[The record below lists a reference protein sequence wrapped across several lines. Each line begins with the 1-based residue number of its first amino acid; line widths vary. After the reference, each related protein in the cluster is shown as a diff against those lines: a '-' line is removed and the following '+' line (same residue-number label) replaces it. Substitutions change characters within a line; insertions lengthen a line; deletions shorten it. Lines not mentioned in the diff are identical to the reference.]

1 MASNS
6 ADKNV
11 VEGCLD
17 RFPGAWN
24 QLVDENIQL
33 IFHGI
38 YQVGF
43 RLGCQVTSE
52 DVEDITSEVF
62 VEILKDDFAFL
73 RGYRGE
79 SKLSTY
85 LCTLVHRKAV
95 QEFNKRVR
103 YLNANNNGVGGS
115 DSYSQG
121 STSDVVENNI
131 LREAISR
138 LAMPERAMIGM
149 FYFEGRSYKEISESM
164 GLAINSVGPMLGR
177 ARLKLKVLLA

>member
-1 MASNS
+1 M
-6 ADKNV
+6 
-11 VEGCLD
+11 
-17 RFPGAWN
+17 
-24 QLVDENIQL
+24 
-33 IFHGI
+33 
-38 YQVGF
+38 
-43 RLGCQVTSE
+43 GCQVTSE

-103 YLNANNNGVGGS
+103 YLNGNNGIVDA

-149 FYFEGRSYKEISESM
+149 FYFEGRSYKEISEIL

>member
-6 ADKNV
+6 ADKNL

-43 RLGCQVTSE
+43 RMGFQVTSE
-52 DVEDITSEVF
+52 DLEDITSEVF
-62 VEILKDDFAFL
+62 VEILKDDFIFL
-73 RGYRGE
+73 RAYRGE

-95 QEFNKRVR
+95 QEINKRVR
-103 YLNANNNGVGGS
+103 YLKDNKSFEVTDNP
-115 DSYSQG
+115 SQG
-121 STSDVVENNI
+121 RDSGVIENNM

-149 FYFEGRSYKEISESM
+149 FYFEGRSYKDISESL
-164 GLAINSVGPMLGR
+164 GLAINSIGPMLGR
-177 ARLKLKVLLA
+177 ARLKLKGLLA

>member
-1 MASNS
+1 M
-6 ADKNV
+6 
-11 VEGCLD
+11 EGCLD

-43 RLGCQVTSE
+43 RMGYHVTSE

-62 VEILKDDFAFL
+62 LEILKDDFAFL
-73 RGYRGE
+73 RAYRGE

-85 LCTLVHRKAV
+85 LSTLVHRKAV
-95 QEFNKRVR
+95 QEINKRVS
-103 YLNANNNGVGGS
+103 YLNGNKGAVVPN
-115 DSYSQG
+115 
-121 STSDVVENNI
+121 TSSHGKVSSVIQNNI
-131 LREAISR
+131 LREAISK

-149 FYFEGRSYKEISESM
+149 FYLEGLSYKEISESL
-164 GLAINSVGPMLGR
+164 GLAMNSIGPMLAR

>member
-6 ADKNV
+6 ADKNL

-33 IFHGI
+33 ISHGV

-43 RLGCQVTSE
+43 RLSYQVTAE

-79 SKLSTY
+79 SRLSTY

-95 QEFNKRVR
+95 QELYKRVR
-103 YLNANNNGVGGS
+103 YLNGNNGILGS

-121 STSDVVENNI
+121 STSDVIENNI

-149 FYFEGRSYKEISESM
+149 FYFEGRSYKEISESL
-164 GLAINSVGPMLGR
+164 GLAINSIGPMLGR
-177 ARLKLKVLLA
+177 ARLKLKGLLA

>member
-6 ADKNV
+6 ADKNL

-43 RLGCQVTSE
+43 RMGYRVTSE

-62 VEILKDDFAFL
+62 LEILKDDFVFL

-85 LCTLVHRKAV
+85 LCTLVHRKAA
-95 QEFNKRVR
+95 QEISKRVR
-103 YLNANNNGVGGS
+103 YLNGNQGGS
-115 DSYSQG
+115 VSDHPSRVP
-121 STSDVVENNI
+121 TSGVVETNI

-149 FYFEGRSYKEISESM
+149 FYLEGRSYKEISVSLGIAM
-164 GLAINSVGPMLGR
+164 NSIGPMLGR
-177 ARLKLKVLLA
+177 ARLKLKGLLA

>member
-6 ADKNV
+6 ADKNL

-33 IFHGI
+33 IFHGV
-38 YQVGF
+38 YQAGF
-43 RLGCQVTSE
+43 RMGYQVTSE

-73 RGYRGE
+73 RAYRGE

-85 LCTLVHRKAV
+85 LCTMIHRKAV
-95 QEFNKRVR
+95 QEINKRVR
-103 YLNANNNGVGGS
+103 YLNDTKGPAFSANPLRGRS
-115 DSYSQG
+115 SS
-121 STSDVVENNI
+121 VVENNI
-131 LREAISR
+131 LRDAISR
-138 LAMPERAMIGM
+138 LAMPDRAMIGM
-149 FYFEGRSYKEISESM
+149 FYLEGRSYKEISEGL
-164 GLAINSVGPMLGR
+164 GLAMNSIGPMLGR
-177 ARLKLKVLLA
+177 ARLKLKGLLA

>member
-1 MASNS
+1 M
-6 ADKNV
+6 
-11 VEGCLD
+11 
-17 RFPGAWN
+17 
-24 QLVDENIQL
+24 
-33 IFHGI
+33 
-38 YQVGF
+38 
-43 RLGCQVTSE
+43 GCQVTSE

-103 YLNANNNGVGGS
+103 YLNGNNGIVDA

-149 FYFEGRSYKEISESM
+149 FYFEGRSYKEISEIL
-164 GLAINSVGPMLGR
+164 GLAINSIGPMLGR

>member
-6 ADKNV
+6 ADKNL

-103 YLNANNNGVGGS
+103 YLNGNNGIVDS

-131 LREAISR
+131 LREAIAR

-149 FYFEGRSYKEISESM
+149 FYFEGRSYKEISETL
-164 GLAINSVGPMLGR
+164 GLAINSIGPMLGR
-177 ARLKLKVLLA
+177 ARLKLKGLLA

>member
-6 ADKNV
+6 ADKNL

-43 RLGCQVTSE
+43 RMGYRVTSE

-62 VEILKDDFAFL
+62 VEILKEDLLFL
-73 RGYRGE
+73 RAYRGE

-95 QEFNKRVR
+95 HEINKRIS
-103 YLNANNNGVGGS
+103 YLNDNKGPVASENPLRGRSSG
-115 DSYSQG
+115 
-121 STSDVVENNI
+121 VVETNI
-131 LREAISR
+131 LREAISM

-149 FYFEGRSYKEISESM
+149 FYLEGRSYKEISVSL
-164 GLAINSVGPMLGR
+164 GIALNSIGPVLGR
-177 ARLKLKVLLA
+177 ARIKLKVLLA

>member
-1 MASNS
+1 M
-6 ADKNV
+6 
-11 VEGCLD
+11 GY
-17 RFPGAWN
+17 R
-24 QLVDENIQL
+24 
-33 IFHGI
+33 
-38 YQVGF
+38 
-43 RLGCQVTSE
+43 VTSE

-103 YLNANNNGVGGS
+103 YLNGNNGVVDS

-121 STSDVVENNI
+121 STSDVVKNTI
-131 LREAISR
+131 LREAIAR

-149 FYFEGRSYKEISESM
+149 FYFEGRSYKEISESL
-164 GLAINSVGPMLGR
+164 GLAINSIGPMLGR
-177 ARLKLKVLLA
+177 ARLKLRGLLA

>member
-1 MASNS
+1 M
-6 ADKNV
+6 
-11 VEGCLD
+11 
-17 RFPGAWN
+17 
-24 QLVDENIQL
+24 
-33 IFHGI
+33 
-38 YQVGF
+38 
-43 RLGCQVTSE
+43 GCQVTSE

-103 YLNANNNGVGGS
+103 YLNNNNGVGGS

-138 LAMPERAMIGM
+138 LAMPERAMIVM
-149 FYFEGRSYKEISESM
+149 FYFEGRTYKEISEIL
-164 GLAINSVGPMLGR
+164 GLALNSIGPMLGR
-177 ARLKLKVLLA
+177 ARLKLKGLLA

>member
-1 MASNS
+1 M
-6 ADKNV
+6 
-11 VEGCLD
+11 
-17 RFPGAWN
+17 
-24 QLVDENIQL
+24 
-33 IFHGI
+33 
-38 YQVGF
+38 
-43 RLGCQVTSE
+43 GCQVTSE

-62 VEILKDDFAFL
+62 VEILKEDFAFL

-103 YLNANNNGVGGS
+103 YLNGNNGNVDS

-149 FYFEGRSYKEISESM
+149 FYFEGRSYKEISEIL
-164 GLAINSVGPMLGR
+164 GLAINSIGPMLGR
-177 ARLKLKVLLA
+177 ARLKLKGLLA

>member
-6 ADKNV
+6 ADKNL

-17 RFPGAWN
+17 RFSGAWN

-103 YLNANNNGVGGS
+103 YLNGNNGVVDS

-121 STSDVVENNI
+121 STSDVVKNTI
-131 LREAISR
+131 LREAIAR

-149 FYFEGRSYKEISESM
+149 FYFEGRSYKEISESL
-164 GLAINSVGPMLGR
+164 GLAINSIGPMLGR
-177 ARLKLKVLLA
+177 ARLKLRGLLA

>member
-1 MASNS
+1 M
-6 ADKNV
+6 
-11 VEGCLD
+11 
-17 RFPGAWN
+17 
-24 QLVDENIQL
+24 
-33 IFHGI
+33 
-38 YQVGF
+38 
-43 RLGCQVTSE
+43 GCQVTSE

-62 VEILKDDFAFL
+62 VEILKEDFAFL

-103 YLNANNNGVGGS
+103 YLNGNNGVVGS
-115 DSYSQG
+115 DSFSQG

-131 LREAISR
+131 LREAIAR

-149 FYFEGRSYKEISESM
+149 FYFEGRSYKEISEIL
-164 GLAINSVGPMLGR
+164 GLAINSIGPMLGR
-177 ARLKLKVLLA
+177 ARLKLKGLLA

>member
-24 QLVDENIQL
+24 QLVDENIHL

-43 RLGCQVTSE
+43 RMGCQVTSE

-103 YLNANNNGVGGS
+103 YLNNNNGVGGS

-149 FYFEGRSYKEISESM
+149 FYFEGRSYKEISEIL
-164 GLAINSVGPMLGR
+164 GLALNSIGPMLGR
-177 ARLKLKVLLA
+177 ARLKLKGLLA

>member
-1 MASNS
+1 M
-6 ADKNV
+6 
-11 VEGCLD
+11 
-17 RFPGAWN
+17 
-24 QLVDENIQL
+24 
-33 IFHGI
+33 
-38 YQVGF
+38 
-43 RLGCQVTSE
+43 GCQVTSE

-103 YLNANNNGVGGS
+103 YLNNNNGVGGS

-149 FYFEGRSYKEISESM
+149 FYFEGRSYKEISEIL
-164 GLAINSVGPMLGR
+164 GLALNSIGPMLGR
-177 ARLKLKVLLA
+177 ARLKLKGLLA

>member
-6 ADKNV
+6 ADKNL

-43 RLGCQVTSE
+43 RMGYRVTSE

-103 YLNANNNGVGGS
+103 YLNGNNGVVGS
-115 DSYSQG
+115 DLFSQG
-121 STSDVVENNI
+121 STSDIVENTI
-131 LREAISR
+131 LREAIAR

-149 FYFEGRSYKEISESM
+149 FYFEGRSYKEISESL
-164 GLAINSVGPMLGR
+164 GLAINSIGPMLGR
-177 ARLKLKVLLA
+177 ARLKLRGLLA

>member
-1 MASNS
+1 
-6 ADKNV
+6 
-11 VEGCLD
+11 
-17 RFPGAWN
+17 
-24 QLVDENIQL
+24 
-33 IFHGI
+33 
-38 YQVGF
+38 VGF

-103 YLNANNNGVGGS
+103 YLNGNNGVVGS

-121 STSDVVENNI
+121 STSDVVENTI

-149 FYFEGRSYKEISESM
+149 FYFEGRSYKEISESL
-164 GLAINSVGPMLGR
+164 GLAINSIGPMLGR
-177 ARLKLKVLLA
+177 ARLKLKGLLA

>member
-6 ADKNV
+6 ADKNL

-33 IFHGI
+33 ISHGI
-38 YQVGF
+38 YKVGF
-43 RLGCQVTSE
+43 RLGYQVTAE

-95 QEFNKRVR
+95 QELYKRVR
-103 YLNANNNGVGGS
+103 YLNGNNGILGPN
-115 DSYSQG
+115 SYSQG
-121 STSDVVENNI
+121 STSDVIENNI
-131 LREAISR
+131 LREAIAR
-138 LAMPERAMIGM
+138 LAMPERAMVGM
-149 FYFEGRSYKEISESM
+149 FYFEGRSYKEISESL
-164 GLAINSVGPMLGR
+164 GLAINSIGPMLGR
-177 ARLKLKVLLA
+177 ARLKLKGLLA

>member
-1 MASNS
+1 
-6 ADKNV
+6 
-11 VEGCLD
+11 
-17 RFPGAWN
+17 
-24 QLVDENIQL
+24 
-33 IFHGI
+33 
-38 YQVGF
+38 
-43 RLGCQVTSE
+43 
-52 DVEDITSEVF
+52 VEDITSEVF

-103 YLNANNNGVGGS
+103 YLNGNNGVVGS

-121 STSDVVENNI
+121 STSDVVENTI

-149 FYFEGRSYKEISESM
+149 FYFEGQSYKEISESL
-164 GLAINSVGPMLGR
+164 GLAINSIGPMLGR
-177 ARLKLKVLLA
+177 ARLKLKGLLA

>member
-1 MASNS
+1 M
-6 ADKNV
+6 
-11 VEGCLD
+11 
-17 RFPGAWN
+17 
-24 QLVDENIQL
+24 
-33 IFHGI
+33 
-38 YQVGF
+38 
-43 RLGCQVTSE
+43 GCQVTSE

-103 YLNANNNGVGGS
+103 YLNANNGIVDS

-131 LREAISR
+131 LSEAISR
-138 LAMPERAMIGM
+138 LAMPEREMIGM
-149 FYFEGRSYKEISESM
+149 FYFEGRSYKEISERL
-164 GLAINSVGPMLGR
+164 GLAINSIGPMLGR
-177 ARLKLKVLLA
+177 AKLKLKGLLA

>member
-6 ADKNV
+6 ADKNL

-85 LCTLVHRKAV
+85 LCTLVQRKAV

-103 YLNANNNGVGGS
+103 YLNNNNGVGGS

-121 STSDVVENNI
+121 SSSDVVENNI

-149 FYFEGRSYKEISESM
+149 FYFEGRTYKEISESL
-164 GLAINSVGPMLGR
+164 GLAINSIGPMLGR
-177 ARLKLKVLLA
+177 ARLKLKGLLA